1 MRKRE
6 MKPKVNKTQKL
17 EYPETAT
24 INIAG
29 GGGGKSERPAIDEA
43 RDIIYNDREKTYGRP
58 EKNLSFI
65 ADFWKV
71 WIFGKTGIV
80 IDITAEDVCA
90 MMVMLKL
97 ARQANSYKRDNIVDG
112 IGYLGLIERIKTAEG
127 E

>member
-1 MRKRE
+1 

-58 EKNLSFI
+58 EKNLSLI

>member
-1 MRKRE
+1 

-43 RDIIYNDREKTYGRP
+43 RDIIFNDRETVYGHP
-58 EKNLSFI
+58 AKNLTAI
-65 ADFWKV
+65 ALLWNDWLLIKYN
-71 WIFGKTGIV
+71 IKAQIQP
-80 IDITAEDVCA
+80 EDVCV
-90 MMVMLKL
+90 MMNFLKM

-112 IGYLGLIERIKTAEG
+112 IGYLGLIERIKNVEG